1 MVFIFRVLLFTSL
14 LYSSGVFAQEQPLP
28 KFRIREK
35 GFLTGVGYGINS
47 LNLPQGRYVPLF
59 FMGHFSADFPRL
71 NQRQTN
77 KSIFTIYAEPQFNP
91 VILQKPEENSM
102 EYEFGSNFGI
112 QYMYPLT
119 KNIYSYINIGS
130 GPHYISVHTYR
141 QATGF
146 IFSDNMGTG
155 FYFFFSKSI
164 ALNTTFRLR
173 HMSNANTRMPNEGIN
188 TFNFMAGISK
198 FIR

>member
-1 MVFIFRVLLFTSL
+1 MASTFRTILLVLLLSCPVL
-14 LYSSGVFAQEQPLP
+14 AQEQTTPTI
-28 KFRIREK
+28 RIREK
-35 GFLTGVGYGINS
+35 GFLLGAGYGINS
-47 LNLPQGRYVPLF
+47 FNLPQGTYVPLF
-59 FMGHFSADFPRL
+59 LMPHISADLPRFT
-71 NQRQTN
+71 QRQNN
-77 KSIFTIYAEPQFNP
+77 KTLFTIYGEPQINP
-91 VILQKPEENSM
+91 VIIKKPEGNSL
-102 EYEFGSNFGI
+102 EWEFGCNFGI
-112 QYMYPLT
+112 QYMYPLS
-119 KNIYSYINIGS
+119 KNIYPYINIGS

-146 IFSDNMGTG
+146 IFSDNMGAG
-155 FYFFFSKSI
+155 FYIFFSKNL